1 MQVCLP
7 ITPSTSLPLFTLSIC
22 WPEFTMLLPTL
33 INPVPLPIPSI
44 EKHCS
49 SKRMTGDEML
59 AEPLNSLCQLPV
71 MSWSIYGWNI
81 KCACMCVFKHFFL
94 LMLCCVC
101 ACVYAYAL
109 WCVVSNEETDG
120 AHSRVWWCRHA
131 NTGDSG
137 KDGGTAWVC
146 LFIAYM
152 CLCTS
157 IRNKLALFI
166 RTYRLYI
173 CV

>member
-1 MQVCLP
+1 
-7 ITPSTSLPLFTLSIC
+7 
-22 WPEFTMLLPTL
+22 
-33 INPVPLPIPSI
+33 
-44 EKHCS
+44 
-49 SKRMTGDEML
+49 
-59 AEPLNSLCQLPV
+59 
-71 MSWSIYGWNI
+71 
-81 KCACMCVFKHFFL
+81 
-94 LMLCCVC
+94 MLCCVC

-157 IRNKLALFI
+157 MRNMLTLFI

-173 CV
+173 CVYLCVKTLVCMSRHEQRWKLLVFAQAWSCTDCSLNRHMFSKYTWMCSTTHAYILQCTCSYVSLSTSMSKSVTTALA